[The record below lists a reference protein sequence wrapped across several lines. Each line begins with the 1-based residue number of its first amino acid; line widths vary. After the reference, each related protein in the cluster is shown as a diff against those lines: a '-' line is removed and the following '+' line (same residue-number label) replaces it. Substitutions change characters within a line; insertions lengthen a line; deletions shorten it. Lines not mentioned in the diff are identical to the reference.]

1 MPASSGPGFSPGTA
15 AIFIFNL
22 VVGTGA
28 LALPNAF
35 EQAGWLLGTLLLLLL
50 ALVSLVT
57 AGWVVES
64 MAACNGILAVEQS
77 INDHRIAED
86 LSEER
91 KEEER
96 NYFEESESEQGDKT
110 YLVRTDL
117 VGQVAP
123 TYGTAT
129 MEGSPCTLTRQ
140 LELADMAELLYSKF
154 GRLCFSLCMVI
165 YLLGDLAIYC
175 AAVAKSLRDV
185 TCTGP
190 EQGSNSTNSS
200 NEELPGTDI
209 CWQGSVVTRGNA
221 YRVYVAVFLLL
232 LGPFTFFNLSKTK
245 YLQMFTTVMR
255 WLAFTTMVVLA
266 LVRLTDPSQTHGEP
280 SLAKPGNMPAV
291 FGVSVYA
298 FMCHHS
304 IPSLVTPVRTKSK
317 IPAILG
323 LDFVVIAAFYL
334 LVSLTGIFAFDRV
347 PDLYTLAFQPAP
359 GSNPSVLIKLVDYFL
374 NLFPVFTLST
384 NFPIIAIT
392 LRNNLEAI
400 VTGIPIF
407 SGMSPLCRRLVFPL
421 LAVLPPTLIAL
432 ATEDVGILVTI
443 TGSFAGTGIQYV
455 IPATL
460 VWLAR
465 RKIAQLE
472 AEVGR
477 TLTNPLSSPLK
488 HTAWLL
494 LVLAWSFL
502 AIGLVVANFVIKAMK
517 TT

>member
-1 MPASSGPGFSPGTA
+1 MPSSPGFSPATA

-50 ALVSLVT
+50 ALVSLTT

-64 MAACNGILAVEQS
+64 MAACNGILAVQQS
-77 INDHRIAED
+77 ISDHQIAED

-96 NYFEESESEQGDKT
+96 NYFEESESEHGDKS

-117 VGQVAP
+117 AGQVAP

-129 MEGSPCTLTRQ
+129 TMEGSPCSLTRQ

-185 TCTGP
+185 TCTGS
-190 EQGSNSTNSS
+190 EHGANLTNSS
-200 NEELPGTDI
+200 NKEPALSDI
-209 CWQGSVVTRGNA
+209 CWQGSPVTRGNA
-221 YRVYVAVFLLL
+221 YRVYVAAFLLT

-266 LVRLTDPSQTHGEP
+266 VIRLADPTQSHGEP
-280 SLAKPGNMPAV
+280 KLAQPGNMPAV

-359 GSNPSVLIKLVDYFL
+359 GSEPSLGIQLVDYFL

-407 SGMSPLCRRLVFPL
+407 SGMSPFSRRLTFPL
-421 LAVLPPTLIAL
+421 LAILPPTLIAL

-443 TGSFAGTGIQYV
+443 TGAFAGAGIQYV

-465 RKIAQLE
+465 RRLAQLE
-472 AEVGR
+472 GEVGR
-477 TLTNPLSSPLK
+477 TLANPLSSPLK

-502 AIGLVVANFVIKAMK
+502 AIGLVIANFIIKAL
-517 TT
+517 